1 MKRLFLFLTL
11 LVTLTSMSQITT
23 TTLENK
29 TERVLFMQEY
39 PKDSAVWVI
48 TKTEIRWEYYD
59 EAKNLLLNDKYS
71 ILQTTTDVN
80 TNSTYYIV
88 KDDINGVFKV
98 QLWNLDDGTKCVT
111 HGFASNY
118 VNYFGNVNYI
128 VNI

>member
-1 MKRLFLFLTL
+1 MKRLFFFLTL
-11 LVTLTSMSQITT
+11 LVGLTSMSQITT
-23 TTLENK
+23 TTLENQ

-59 EAKNLLLNDKYS
+59 ETKNLLLNDKYS
-71 ILQTTTDVN
+71 ILQTATDAN
-80 TNSTYYIV
+80 TNSAYYIV
-88 KDDINGVFKV
+88 KSDINGIFKV

-111 HGFASNY
+111 HGFESTY